1 MTLTNVRLFTFVE
14 MYLLQPYR
22 VVTVTHHNLNVQE
35 IGHFYLR
42 GEGDNRV
49 SEGIQRLKDAFGFEE
64 LHYLE
69 TCNRVSYII
78 YGGLDLPSDFLKSFF
93 KVANPDFSA
102 EALETINKFAVVLE
116 ADKAIQH
123 VFELASSMDSL
134 VVGERE
140 IFRQYRQAYENC
152 KHLGHIGDK
161 LRLLEKATVKT
172 AKEVYNNTKIGE
184 KPLSVVSLAMQALLK
199 RQHQT
204 SSKVVLVGGGETN
217 ALVAKFL
224 KKYQYSD
231 IRIYNRS
238 LNNAQA
244 LAQSVGA
251 ESFHIQDLKELD
263 GDFDIIFICTSANKV
278 IIDQV
283 LYTDMLNG
291 DEREKVI
298 IDLAVPRNV
307 SQEVVDNN
315 KVHYI
320 DIESLKKLS
329 EANLEFRKQE
339 VEKARPIIANNIK
352 AFRDLVQE
360 RQIEHAMS
368 AVPAEIKAVKA
379 RALNEVYR
387 DRIDLLDPNGKALLM
402 EMMDYMEKKCV
413 SIPIKLA
420 KKI

>member
-1 MTLTNVRLFTFVE
+1 MTYTKAKLFTFMP
-14 MYLLQPYR
+14 MYLLEPYR

-35 IGHFYLR
+35 IGHFYLH
-42 GEGDNRV
+42 GAGDTRV
-49 SEGIQRLKDAFGFEE
+49 TDGIQRLKDAFGFEE

-78 YGGLDLPSDFLKSFF
+78 YGGQDLEADFLKSFF
-93 KVANPDFSA
+93 KVANPDFGA
-102 EALETINKFAVVLE
+102 EALETIDKFAILLE
-116 ADKAIQH
+116 AEDAIKH

-140 IFRQYRQAYENC
+140 IFRQYRQAYESC
-152 KHLGHIGDK
+152 KQLGHVGDK

-172 AKEVYNNTKIGE
+172 AKQVYNNTKIGE
-184 KPLSVVSLAMQALLK
+184 KPLSVVSLAMQALMK

-204 SSKVVLVGGGETN
+204 NSKVVLVGGGETN

-238 LNNAQA
+238 LHNAQA

-251 ESFHIQDLKELD
+251 ESFHIQDLKDLD
-263 GDFDIIFICTSANKV
+263 GNFDIIFICTSANKV
-278 IIDQV
+278 IIDQA
-283 LYTDMLNG
+283 LYTEMLKG
-291 DEREKVI
+291 DDREKVI

-307 SQEVVDNN
+307 SQQVVDNN

-339 VEKARPIIANNIK
+339 VEKARPIITDNIR
-352 AFRDLVQE
+352 AFRNLVQE
-360 RQIEHAMS
+360 RKIEQAMS
-368 AVPAEIKAVKA
+368 AVPVEVKAAKA
-379 RALNEVYR
+379 RALNDVYR
-387 DRIDLLDPNGKALLM
+387 DRIDHLDPNGKALLM